1 MHPGLLYLL
10 FKGWTPDAQRLDRVR
25 TVSEPMIIQLDTER
39 VSKLRNVNAIGR
51 RPDDLQYLE
60 VGESNRSQILDV
72 TFGYLPRITCH
83 LLAKLEHGVFCWIRN
98 HTAPILS
105 QRDHFIQPRLTLP
118 TEKLSVMD
126 SSKGTF

>member
-1 MHPGLLYLL
+1 MHPGLFGPLYE
-10 FKGWTPDAQRLDRVR
+10 GWTPDAQRLDRVR

-83 LLAKLEHGVFCWIRN
+83 LLAKLEHGVFRGVRDY
-98 HTAPILS
+98 TAPILG
-105 QRDHFIQPRLTLP
+105 QRDH
-118 TEKLSVMD
+118 SV
-126 SSKGTF
+126 